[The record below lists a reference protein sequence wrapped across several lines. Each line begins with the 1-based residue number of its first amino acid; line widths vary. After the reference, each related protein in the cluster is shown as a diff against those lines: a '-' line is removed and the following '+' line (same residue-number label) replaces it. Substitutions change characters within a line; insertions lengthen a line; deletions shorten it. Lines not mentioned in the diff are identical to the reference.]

1 MTQTLYVLEKKQIL
15 DDLLEYYTNLLLNDK
30 SLLATTIRGEKR
42 IPALDEQSMDELAD
56 LFTNLQ
62 LGEKYVKQH
71 NVNLVGIYTR
81 ATTLKIVYVQRVK
94 EYSASTKAI
103 VVKANKI
110 AEEMRASKN
119 SDPVPRTNEEID
131 AAIRVLL
138 DAEYLETGDETL
150 VLLANPSKSV
160 YYTPQVKTIGNDS
173 GKIEHMISDGIAGQR
188 SNGSSFDTFAEAIR
202 FFYEVSEKGWEESLR
217 NCT

>member
-15 DDLLEYYTNLLLNDK
+15 DDLLEYYTKLLSNDK
-30 SLLATTIRGEKR
+30 ELLAAAIRGGKR

-62 LGEKYVKQH
+62 LGEKYAKLH
-71 NVNLVGIYTR
+71 NANLVGIYIR
-81 ATTLKIVYVQRVK
+81 ATTLKIVYVK
-94 EYSASTKAI
+94 ESNLSEHRESH
-103 VVKANKI
+103 VDPI
-110 AEEMRASKN
+110 A
-119 SDPVPRTNEEID
+119 RTNEEID
-131 AAIRVLL
+131 NAIRVLL

-160 YYTPQVKTIGNDS
+160 YYTPQVVTIGSDS